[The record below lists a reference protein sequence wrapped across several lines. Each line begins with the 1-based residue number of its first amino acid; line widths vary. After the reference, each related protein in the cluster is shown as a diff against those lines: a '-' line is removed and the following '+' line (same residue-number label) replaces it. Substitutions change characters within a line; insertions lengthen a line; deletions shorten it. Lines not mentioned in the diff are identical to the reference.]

1 MRCLSRLNPLL
12 GGAILIASVLPFVAT
27 AQVDATTEPERQ
39 YLVRLV
45 AQLDEIQRLASRAA
59 DNADPYAR
67 VTLDYVA
74 LQKDLTEIRRA
85 IQQHVTQP
93 ERSPRRL
100 PALELAASK

>member
-1 MRCLSRLNPLL
+1 MRCLSLNPLL
-12 GGAILIASVLPFVAT
+12 GGAILVASVLPFVAT

-45 AQLDEIQRLASRAA
+45 AQLDEMQRLASKASE
-59 DNADPYAR
+59 NADPYAR

-74 LQKDLTEIRRA
+74 LQKDLKEIQRA

-93 ERSPRRL
+93 SRSPRRL
-100 PALELAASK
+100 PALELGVAQ